1 MDDQK
6 KPTRQFGVT
15 SAISEAPPTE
25 QDIRKNDSLI
35 TTLKDENVFETPEGN
50 QQRESVLKDIQNVVE
65 EFVRRVGRKKGVQQP
80 IIDAAGGKIFTFG
93 SFALGVHGPS
103 SDIDTLVVAPKFVSI
118 DDFFALF
125 PPTFRELCDEKDIQ
139 EFVPVEDAFV
149 PIIKMQYQGVS
160 IDLLFCSLPKR
171 PSIPSKMTT
180 IDKKDLEGLS
190 ESATRSVNGTRVTN
204 ELLDSVPQKVSF
216 RHALRAIKLWSNR
229 RGIYGAV
236 FGYPGGVAW
245 AIMVARICQL
255 YPMAN
260 GATIVSKFFS
270 LMYKWT
276 WPRPVMLKHI
286 EEGDM
291 GLRVW
296 NPQVY
301 GGDRAHLMPIITPAF
316 PSMCATH
323 TVMPSTLRIMK
334 EEFGR
339 ADKILQDIFANKK
352 DWKALFERH
361 TFFTKDHKYY
371 LSVVAASRTKEANS
385 TFSGL
390 VQSKIRHIIK
400 GIDDG
405 NTGIATARPYIEYF
419 ERAHRITD
427 DQFKEVAQGSLDYHI
442 PKSEMDA
449 EGALEANGDTT
460 VVYTTTFYIGLTLP
474 TGEAT
479 KSLDISYPVSQ
490 FKSYITDSDLFN
502 EDLMSVK
509 VVHTRSS
516 ALPDDVFVEGETR
529 PKPSKDKKKKKDAK
543 SVKRQFAET
552 GLEDSEHSAAKR
564 QQAGLATN
572 GVPTPTA
579 A

>member
-6 KPTRQFGVT
+6 KPSRSFGVT
-15 SAISEAPPTE
+15 NAISEAAPTE
-25 QDIRKNDSLI
+25 HDIELNDKLI
-35 TTLKDENVFETPEGN
+35 ETLKAENVFETPEGN
-50 QQRESVLKDIQNVVE
+50 RRREEVIEHIQKVVE
-65 EFVRRVGRKKGVQQP
+65 EFIRRVGKKKGVQQSV
-80 IIDAAGGKIFTFG
+80 IDAAGGKVFTFG
-93 SFALGVHGPS
+93 SYALGVHGPS
-103 SDIDTLVVAPKFVSI
+103 SDIDTLVVAPKFIAVHE
-118 DDFFALF
+118 FFDWF
-125 PPTFRELCDEKDIQ
+125 PPTFREMSNADDIN

-149 PIIKMQYQGVS
+149 PIIKMEYRQVS
-160 IDLLFCSLPKR
+160 IDLLFASLRKR
-171 PSIPSKMTT
+171 PSIPRNMDT
-180 IDKKDLEGLS
+180 IEKKDLQGLGES
-190 ESATRSVNGTRVTN
+190 ETRSVNGTRVTN
-204 ELLDSVPQKVSF
+204 ELLDAVPQKVSF

-270 LMYKWT
+270 LMYKWN

-286 EEGDM
+286 EDGDF

-296 NPQVY
+296 NPLVY

-323 TVMPSTLRIMK
+323 TVMPSTLRIMQD
-334 EEFGR
+334 EFRR
-339 ADKILQDIFANKK
+339 ADKIMQHIFAGTK
-352 DWKALFERH
+352 DWNALFERH
-361 TFFTKDHKYY
+361 SFFTHDHKYY

-390 VQSKIRHIIK
+390 VQSKIRHIVR

-405 NTGIATARPYIEYF
+405 QTGIETARPYTNYF
-419 ERAHRITD
+419 ERYHRCND
-427 DQFKEVAQGSLDYHI
+427 EQFAEVAQGSLDYMI
-442 PKSEMDA
+442 PASELPADGSA
-449 EGALEANGDTT
+449 PADDGTKI
-460 VVYTTTFYIGLTLP
+460 VYTTTFYIGLTLP
-474 TGEAT
+474 PEGA

-490 FKSYITDSDLFN
+490 FKSYITDSDLYD
-502 EDLMSVK
+502 EKLMSVK
-509 VVHTRSS
+509 VVHTRYTS
-516 ALPDDVFVEGETR
+516 LPDDVFLPGETR
-529 PKPSKDKKKKKDAK
+529 PKKSSKDKKKKDAK
-543 SVKRQFAET
+543 SAKRHFADT
-552 GLEDSEHSAAKR
+552 GLDDSEHSAAKR
-564 QQAGLATN
+564 QQAELAAN

>member
-1 MDDQK
+1 MDGQK
-6 KPTRQFGVT
+6 KATRQFGVT
-15 SAISEAPPTE
+15 SAISEAAPTE
-25 QDIRKNDSLI
+25 QDIRLNDSLI
-35 TTLKDENVFETPEGN
+35 ETLKAENVFETPEGN
-50 QQRESVLKDIQNVVE
+50 RQREEVIAHIQNVVQ

-93 SFALGVHGPS
+93 SYALGVHGPS

-125 PPTFRELCDEKDIQ
+125 PSTFRELSDEKDIN

-149 PIIKMQYQGVS
+149 PIIKMEFRGVS
-160 IDLLFCSLPKR
+160 IDLLFSSLPKR
-171 PSIPSKMTT
+171 TSIPTGMTT
-180 IDKKDLEGLS
+180 IEKKDLEGLS

-286 EEGDM
+286 EEGDL

-352 DWKALFERH
+352 EWNALFERH
-361 TFFTKDHKYY
+361 SFFTKDHRYY

-390 VQSKIRHIIK
+390 VQSKIRHIVK

-405 NTGIATARPYIEYF
+405 QTGIATARPYIEYF
-419 ERAHRITD
+419 ERIHRCTD
-427 DQFKEVAQGSLDYHI
+427 DQFLDVSQGSLDYMI
-442 PKSEMDA
+442 PASELTA
-449 EGALEANGDTT
+449 EGAAEANGDTT
-460 VVYTTTFYIGLTLP
+460 IVYTTTFYIGLTLP

-490 FKSYITDSDLFN
+490 FKSYITDSDLYD
-502 EDLMSVK
+502 EKLMSVK

-516 ALPDDVFVEGETR
+516 ALPDDVFVKGETR

-543 SVKRQFAET
+543 SVKRPFAET
-552 GLEDSEHSAAKR
+552 GFEDSEHSAAKR
-564 QQAGLATN
+564 RQAELATN

>member
-1 MDDQK
+1 LRQANLVREEVIEHIQK
-6 KPTRQFGVT
+6 
-15 SAISEAPPTE
+15 
-25 QDIRKNDSLI
+25 
-35 TTLKDENVFETPEGN
+35 
-50 QQRESVLKDIQNVVE
+50 VVE
-65 EFVRRVGRKKGVQQP
+65 EFVRRVGKQKGVQQSVL
-80 IIDAAGGKIFTFG
+80 DAAGGKIFTFG
-93 SFALGVHGPS
+93 SYALGVHGPT
-103 SDIDTLVVAPKFVSI
+103 SDIDTLVVAPKFVTI
-118 DDFFALF
+118 DEFFKNF
-125 PPTFRELCDEKDIQ
+125 PPTFKEMSNTEDIT

-149 PIIKMQYQGVS
+149 PIIKMEYRGVS
-160 IDLLFCSLPKR
+160 IDLLFTSLPKR
-171 PSIPSKMTT
+171 SSIPRTMET
-180 IDKKDLEGLS
+180 IEKKDLEGLS

-204 ELLDSVPQKVSF
+204 ELLDAVPQKVSF

-286 EEGDM
+286 EEGDL

-339 ADKILQDIFANKK
+339 ADKILQHIFSGAK
-352 DWKALFERH
+352 DWDSLFERH
-361 TFFTKDHKYY
+361 SFFTKDHKYY
-371 LSVVAASRTKEANS
+371 LSVVAASRSKEANS

-390 VQSKIRHIIK
+390 VQSKIRHIVK

-405 NTGIATARPYIEYF
+405 QTGIDTARPYIKYF
-419 ERAHRITD
+419 ERYHRCKD
-427 DQFKEVAQGSLDYHI
+427 DQFHEVTQGSLDYMI
-442 PKSEMDA
+442 PASEVPA
-449 EGALEANGDTT
+449 EGTEPANGDTHII
-460 VVYTTTFYIGLTLP
+460 YTTTFYIGLTLP
-474 TGEAT
+474 PG
-479 KSLDISYPVSQ
+479 KY
-490 FKSYITDSDLFN
+490 F
-502 EDLMSVK
+502 
-509 VVHTRSS
+509 
-516 ALPDDVFVEGETR
+516 
-529 PKPSKDKKKKKDAK
+529 
-543 SVKRQFAET
+543 
-552 GLEDSEHSAAKR
+552 
-564 QQAGLATN
+564 
-572 GVPTPTA
+572 
-579 A
+579 